1 MVFKIVDGPISED
14 ELLKHVRA
22 DEDGAVLTFAGVV
35 RNHSNNQNTEYL
47 TYEAY
52 KPMAEREMA
61 KIGTEVVKRWAV
73 NDIGILHRVGRLEIG
88 DISVL
93 IAISSPHRGD
103 GFTACQYAID
113 TLKQTVPIWKKEVSI
128 GGEYWVEGPNS
139 KTATR

>member
-1 MVFKIVDGPISED
+1 MVFKIVDGPICEE
-14 ELLKHVRA
+14 ELFKHVRA

-52 KPMAEREMA
+52 QPMAESEMA
-61 KIGTEVVKRWAV
+61 KIGTEVVKRWDV

-93 IAISSPHRGD
+93 IAVSSPHRGD
-103 GFTACQYAID
+103 GFAACQYAID
-113 TLKQTVPIWKKEVSI
+113 TLKQTVPIWKKEVTI

-139 KTATR
+139 TTPIR